1 MIKWQQQQQQQRYN
15 TNTNAEISSDRS
27 QQSTSKILSLTQEKT
42 DSEQTQSME
51 EIESKTMNLTE
62 ISSKADELLSKTS
75 SKDILETSKEQKLNN
90 HVKEEKFSKKE
101 FRDDKLNVINYQIPT
116 SSSVGTIGNQVLP
129 DFAQV
134 GMTPLLAKHND
145 LKPIAQNLS
154 RRKVKS
160 VEPLKTEKISS
171 ETNRLPHRKNFEM
184 IESVAEK
191 IPLRKTCRI
200 MPHWWNDQKAFV
212 GRIIETTRYFQALNL
227 SMNQT
232 EQHFEIFEDE
242 NTIKILE
249 PFNGQI

>member
-1 MIKWQQQQQQQRYN
+1 MFVQN

-171 ETNRLPHRKNFEM
+171 ETNRLPHRKNF
-184 IESVAEK
+184 
-191 IPLRKTCRI
+191 
-200 MPHWWNDQKAFV
+200 
-212 GRIIETTRYFQALNL
+212 G
-227 SMNQT
+227 
-232 EQHFEIFEDE
+232 
-242 NTIKILE
+242 
-249 PFNGQI
+249 